1 MRWCCQQMALIL
13 SRLRGFWGLFTTS
26 GMRGH
31 IHPAVVG
38 GTKKVLSRRP
48 LWTTQFSG
56 GLTWEA
62 VVLASDD
69 GDHKFED

>member
-1 MRWCCQQMALIL
+1 MALML
-13 SRLRGFWGLFTTS
+13 SRLRGFWGLFTTG
-26 GMRGH
+26 GMHGH

-48 LWTTQFSG
+48 LLTTQFSG

-62 VVLASDD
+62 AVLPSDD
-69 GDHKFED
+69 GDHRLED